1 MGSYLA
7 TFRTAKGELKSI
19 TVNASDPISARRY
32 LRRRGIKTLDF
43 KNTTQSVETTGVN
56 REKEFIATFKDDRG
70 VVQTTTIKAEDKTT
84 ARRLLRRRGI
94 KPENIQPATLQ
105 KANQTSTKQ
114 TREPF
119 EEKSPKKN
127 DESSQNRNLFSAD
140 LGKLFKKAPGVK
152 EKAVW
157 ASKLSALVDAGVP
170 IVRSLDLMATQQ
182 KLPMFK
188 KALLHVSFEVNQGVA
203 MGAAMRQIPKV
214 FDQLTI
220 AMIEAGEAGGVLDES
235 LKRLAKLLEDNAKL
249 QNQIKGALGYPV
261 AVLVIA
267 ILVFL
272 GMTIFL
278 IPTFAGIFEDLGAE
292 LPAFTQLLVNFSEL
306 LRSPTALYFVGIII
320 LSVWLFLRYYNTHDG
335 RRQVDRLVL
344 KLPLFGELIMMTATA
359 QFCRI
364 FSSLTRAGVPILMSL
379 EISSDTAGNSI
390 ISDAILESRALVQ
403 EGVLLSTALMR
414 QKVLPDMALN
424 MLSIGEETGE
434 MDKMLSKV
442 ADFYEDEV
450 GAMVKALTSML
461 EPAMIVVVGGIVG
474 SILLAMYLP
483 MFTVFDQIQ

>member
-1 MGSYLA
+1 MPAFTA
-7 TFRTAKGELKSI
+7 TYSSPTGQSKQLIVK
-19 TVNASDPISARRY
+19 ASDLS
-32 LRRRGIKTLDF
+32 
-43 KNTTQSVETTGVN
+43 Q
-56 REKEFIATFKDDRG
+56 
-70 VVQTTTIKAEDKTT
+70 

-94 KPENIQPATLQ
+94 RATELKPANENKGGI
-105 KANQTSTKQ
+105 
-114 TREPF
+114 
-119 EEKSPKKN
+119 
-127 DESSQNRNLFSAD
+127 ESGSSGLSAID
-140 LGKLFKKAPGVK
+140 FNKLFEKPPGVK
-152 EKAVW
+152 EKAVF
-157 ASKLSALVDAGVP
+157 ASKLAALVDAGVP

-182 KLPMFK
+182 KLPMFRR
-188 KALLHVSFEVNQGVA
+188 ALTKVSLDVNEGVA
-203 MGAAMRQIPKV
+203 LGTAIRQWPKV
-214 FDQLTI
+214 FDELSI
-220 AMIEAGEAGGVLDES
+220 AMVEAGEAGGVLDEA

-292 LPAFTQLLVNFSEL
+292 LPAFTRLLVNLSEL
-306 LRSPTALYFVGIII
+306 LRSSVALYAAGVLLLTIWMIG
-320 LSVWLFLRYYNTHDG
+320 RYYATHNG
-335 RRQVDRLVL
+335 RRVIDRLLL
-344 KLPLFGELIMMTATA
+344 KLPLFGELILMTATA

-364 FSSLTRAGVPILMSL
+364 FSSLTRAGVPILQAM
-379 EISSDTAGNSI
+379 EISSQTAGNAI
-390 ISDAILESRALVQ
+390 ISDAILASRSMVQ
-403 EGVLLSTALMR
+403 EGVLLSTALIR

-424 MLSIGEETGE
+424 MLAIGEETGE
-434 MDKMLSKV
+434 MDRMLSKV

>member
-1 MGSYLA
+1 MA
-7 TFRTAKGELKSI
+7 A
-19 TVNASDPISARRY
+19 
-32 LRRRGIKTLDF
+32 
-43 KNTTQSVETTGVN
+43 
-56 REKEFIATFKDDRG
+56 FIASYAGPTGQPRT
-70 VVQTTTIKAEDKTT
+70 VTIKAANLAEAKK
-84 ARRLLRRRGI
+84 LLRRRGI
-94 KPENIQPATLQ
+94 RAEELRPVSPGTTQDGNADGADRAGLKSIDLN
-105 KANQTSTKQ
+105 
-114 TREPF
+114 RMF
-119 EEKSPKKN
+119 E
-127 DESSQNRNLFSAD
+127 
-140 LGKLFKKAPGVK
+140 KAPGVK
-152 EKAVW
+152 EKAVF
-157 ASKLSALVDAGVP
+157 ASKLAALVDAGVP

-188 KALLHVSFEVNQGVA
+188 RALTKVSLDVNEGIA
-203 MGAAMRQIPKV
+203 LATSLRQWPKV
-214 FDQLTI
+214 FDQLSI
-220 AMIEAGEAGGVLDES
+220 AMVEAGEAGGVLDEA

-249 QNQIKGALGYPV
+249 QNQIKGALGYPI

-292 LPAFTQLLVNFSEL
+292 LPAFTRLLVDLSAL
-306 LRSPTALYFVGIII
+306 LRSSASLYAVGVI
-320 LSVWLFLRYYNTHDG
+320 LLAIWMLNRFYATHNG
-335 RRQVDRLVL
+335 RRTIDRLML
-344 KLPLFGELIMMTATA
+344 KLPLFGELILMTATA

-364 FSSLTRAGVPILMSL
+364 FSSLTRAGVPILMSM
-379 EISSDTAGNSI
+379 EISSETAGNAI
-390 ISDAILESRALVQ
+390 ISDAILASRGMVQ
-403 EGVLLSTALMR
+403 EGVLLSNALIR

-424 MLSIGEETGE
+424 MLAIGEETGE

>member
-1 MGSYLA
+1 
-7 TFRTAKGELKSI
+7 
-19 TVNASDPISARRY
+19 V
-32 LRRRGIKTLDF
+32 
-43 KNTTQSVETTGVN
+43 
-56 REKEFIATFKDDRG
+56 
-70 VVQTTTIKAEDKTT
+70 TIKAADVGEAKK
-84 ARRLLRRRGI
+84 LLRRRGI
-94 KPENIQPATLQ
+94 RADELRPVTPGNTQDA
-105 KANQTSTKQ
+105 KADAAAEGGVGSFDLN
-114 TREPF
+114 RLF
-119 EEKSPKKN
+119 E
-127 DESSQNRNLFSAD
+127 
-140 LGKLFKKAPGVK
+140 KAPGVK
-152 EKAVW
+152 EKAVF
-157 ASKLSALVDAGVP
+157 ASKLAALVDAGVP

-188 KALLHVSFEVNQGVA
+188 RALTKVSLDVNEGIA
-203 MGAAMRQIPKV
+203 LATSLRQWPKV
-214 FDQLTI
+214 FDQLSI
-220 AMIEAGEAGGVLDES
+220 AMVEAGEAGGVLDEA

-292 LPAFTQLLVNFSEL
+292 LPAFTQLLVDLSAL
-306 LRSPTALYFVGIII
+306 LRSSVALYALGVI
-320 LSVWLFLRYYNTHDG
+320 LLAMWLLGRFYATHKG
-335 RRQVDRLVL
+335 RRTIDRLVL
-344 KLPLFGELIMMTATA
+344 KLPLFGELILMTATA

-364 FSSLTRAGVPILMSL
+364 FSSLTRAGVPILMSM
-379 EISSDTAGNSI
+379 EISSETAGNSI
-390 ISDAILESRALVQ
+390 ISDAILASRGMVQ
-403 EGVLLSTALMR
+403 EGVLLSNALIR

-424 MLSIGEETGE
+424 MLAIGEETGE

>member
-1 MGSYLA
+1 MA
-7 TFRTAKGELKSI
+7 A
-19 TVNASDPISARRY
+19 
-32 LRRRGIKTLDF
+32 
-43 KNTTQSVETTGVN
+43 
-56 REKEFIATFKDDRG
+56 FIASYSGPTGQPRT
-70 VVQTTTIKAEDKTT
+70 VTIKAADVGEAKK
-84 ARRLLRRRGI
+84 LLRRRGI
-94 KPENIQPATLQ
+94 RADELRPVTPGNTQGA
-105 KANQTSTKQ
+105 KADAAAEGGLGSFDLN
-114 TREPF
+114 RLF
-119 EEKSPKKN
+119 E
-127 DESSQNRNLFSAD
+127 
-140 LGKLFKKAPGVK
+140 KAPGVK
-152 EKAVW
+152 EKAVF
-157 ASKLSALVDAGVP
+157 ASKLAALVDAGVP

-188 KALLHVSFEVNQGVA
+188 RALTKVSLDVNEGIA
-203 MGAAMRQIPKV
+203 LATSLRQWPKV
-214 FDQLTI
+214 FDQLSI
-220 AMIEAGEAGGVLDES
+220 AMVEAGEAGGVLDEA

-292 LPAFTQLLVNFSEL
+292 LPVFTQLLVDLSAL
-306 LRSPTALYFVGIII
+306 LRSSVALYALGVI
-320 LSVWLFLRYYNTHDG
+320 LLGMWLLGRFYATHKG
-335 RRQVDRLVL
+335 RRAIDRLVL
-344 KLPLFGELIMMTATA
+344 KLPLFGELILMTATA

-364 FSSLTRAGVPILMSL
+364 FSSLTRAGVPILMSM
-379 EISSDTAGNSI
+379 EISSETAGNSI
-390 ISDAILESRALVQ
+390 ISDAILASRSMVQ
-403 EGVLLSTALMR
+403 EGVLLSNALIR

-424 MLSIGEETGE
+424 MLAIGEETGE

>member
-1 MGSYLA
+1 MASFVATYTGS
-7 TFRTAKGELKSI
+7 TGQPRTL
-19 TVNASDPISARRY
+19 TVRAADLIEARKQ
-32 LRRRGIKTLDF
+32 LRRRGIRAIDVKPNSND
-43 KNTTQSVETTGVN
+43 V
-56 REKEFIATFKDDRG
+56 RG
-70 VVQTTTIKAEDKTT
+70 S
-84 ARRLLRRRGI
+84 
-94 KPENIQPATLQ
+94 EN
-105 KANQTSTKQ
+105 
-114 TREPF
+114 
-119 EEKSPKKN
+119 N
-127 DESSQNRNLFSAD
+127 DAGGGMSFD
-140 LGKLFKKAPGVK
+140 LGRALEKATGVK
-152 EKAVW
+152 EKAVF
-157 ASKLSALVDAGVP
+157 ASKLAALVDAGVP
-170 IVRSLDLMATQQ
+170 IVRSLDLMASQQ

-188 KALLHVSFEVNQGVA
+188 RALTKVSLDVNEGVA
-203 MGAAMRQIPKV
+203 LGAAIRKWPKV
-214 FDQLTI
+214 FDQLSV
-220 AMIEAGEAGGVLDES
+220 AMVEAGEAGGVLDES

-278 IPTFAGIFEDLGAE
+278 IPTFAGIFKDLGAE
-292 LPAFTQLLVNFSEL
+292 LPAFTQLLVDLSKL
-306 LRSPTALYFVGIII
+306 LRSVVALYIVGALLIAIWMF
-320 LSVWLFLRYYNTHDG
+320 SRYYGTHNG
-335 RRQVDRLVL
+335 RRQVDRLIL
-344 KLPLFGELIMMTATA
+344 KVPLFGELIMMTATA

-379 EISSDTAGNSI
+379 EISSQTAGNSI
-390 ISDAILESRALVQ
+390 ISDAILQSRALVQ
-403 EGVLLSTALMR
+403 EGVLLSTALIR

-450 GAMVKALTSML
+450 SAMVKALTSML

>member
-1 MGSYLA
+1 M
-7 TFRTAKGELKSI
+7 TA
-19 TVNASDPISARRY
+19 
-32 LRRRGIKTLDF
+32 
-43 KNTTQSVETTGVN
+43 
-56 REKEFIATFKDDRG
+56 FIASYTGPTGQPRT
-70 VVQTTTIKAEDKTT
+70 VTIKATDVGEAKK
-84 ARRLLRRRGI
+84 LLRRRGI
-94 KPENIQPATLQ
+94 RADELRPVTPGNTQGA
-105 KANQTSTKQ
+105 KADAAAEGGLGSFDLN
-114 TREPF
+114 RLF
-119 EEKSPKKN
+119 E
-127 DESSQNRNLFSAD
+127 
-140 LGKLFKKAPGVK
+140 KAPGVK
-152 EKAVW
+152 EKAVF
-157 ASKLSALVDAGVP
+157 ASKLAALVDAGVP

-188 KALLHVSFEVNQGVA
+188 RALTKVSLDVNEGIA
-203 MGAAMRQIPKV
+203 LATSLRQWPKV
-214 FDQLTI
+214 FDQLSI
-220 AMIEAGEAGGVLDES
+220 AMVEAGEAGGVLDEA

-292 LPAFTQLLVNFSEL
+292 LPAFTQLLVDLSAL
-306 LRSPTALYFVGIII
+306 LRSSVALYALGVI
-320 LSVWLFLRYYNTHDG
+320 LLAIWLLGRFYTTHKG
-335 RRQVDRLVL
+335 RRTIDRLVL
-344 KLPLFGELIMMTATA
+344 KLPLFGELILMTATA

-364 FSSLTRAGVPILMSL
+364 FSSLTRAGVPILMSM
-379 EISSDTAGNSI
+379 EISSETAGNAI
-390 ISDAILESRALVQ
+390 ISDAILASRSMVQ
-403 EGVLLSTALMR
+403 EGVLLSNALIR

-424 MLSIGEETGE
+424 MLAIGEETGE